1 MSPNRIFFLKLAVF
15 YVVFAGAGL
24 ALFQGPNYSSEY
36 LAEHGKDHEK
46 YLKISEELPYQLFSE
61 RPHLNPLP
69 PEMEEEGLWAKEYAE
84 SHAFLA
90 QHHRIMAYTLWFR
103 LLNAFAVFAIAFHF
117 VKTPLL
123 QFLDGQINVI
133 RGEFDATEQELA
145 EAQKQC
151 DGAAGTLAGWPEK
164 EKEILVRTE
173 KALENGLAK
182 VDEETNFAREQI
194 AREIVNRKEGEL
206 IAAAQ
211 SLKLELVN
219 TAMQELEAKYMQDT
233 SGERLSDSVDEFV
246 RFMGCLA

>member
-1 MSPNRIFFLKLAVF
+1 MNPHRVFFIKLAVF
-15 YVVFAGAGL
+15 YIVAAAAGL
-24 ALFQGPNYSSEY
+24 ALFKGPNYTTDY

-69 PEMEEEGLWAKEYAE
+69 PELEEEGMWAKAYSE
-84 SHAFLA
+84 SHEFLE

-103 LLNAFAVFAIAFHF
+103 LLNALAVFSLAFHF
-117 VKTPLL
+117 VKTPLM
-123 QFLDGQINVI
+123 QFLDGQINTI
-133 RGEFDATEQELA
+133 RGDFDATEQELA

-151 DGAAGTLAGWPEK
+151 DEAAGTLSGWPKK
-164 EKEILVRTE
+164 EEEIRVRTE
-173 KALENGLAK
+173 QALQNGLAK

-194 AREIVNRKEGEL
+194 ARDILNRKEAEL
-206 IAAAQ
+206 IAAANA
-211 SLKLELVN
+211 LKLELVN

-233 SGERLSDSVDEFV
+233 EGERLSDSVDQFV